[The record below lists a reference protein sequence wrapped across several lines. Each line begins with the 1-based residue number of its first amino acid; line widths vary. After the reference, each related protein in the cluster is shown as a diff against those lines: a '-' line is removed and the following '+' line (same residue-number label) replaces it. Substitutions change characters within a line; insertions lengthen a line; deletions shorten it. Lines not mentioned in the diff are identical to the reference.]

1 MHIERSRNAHLQK
14 LSFLT
19 SLLRGGIWGVIF
31 SLIIPF
37 HSNAQFLKDYEMNA
51 FQMRSIGPAGM
62 SGRVTTIDV
71 VEKNPEHIY
80 IGTASGGVWE
90 SKSGGIT
97 WKPIFDQQATQS
109 IGSLAICQQ
118 NPSIIWV
125 GTGEGNPRNSQS
137 SGAGVYKSIDGGKT
151 WEFKGLK
158 ETKTIHRVIIDPTDE
173 NTVYLGVTGSAWGP
187 NPERGVY
194 KTTNGGETWE
204 KILFVDDTTG
214 CSDLIMDPSNPNKL
228 IAAMWEYG
236 RKPWTFN
243 SGGDGSALYITY
255 NGGKSWKKLSD
266 KNGLPSGKIGRSG
279 LALCHSKPHI
289 VYALV
294 ESKPTT
300 LYRSD
305 DGGENWRKISDKN
318 VGNRPFYYA
327 DIFVDPKNENRLFN
341 LYSVVSKSE
350 DGGKSFQILLPYSRI
365 HPDHHAFYIH
375 PSNPNYIIEG
385 NDGGLNISR
394 DGGDNWRFIEN
405 LPLAQ
410 FYHIN
415 VDNDVPY
422 NIYGG
427 MQDNGSWVGPS
438 ETWSW
443 QGIKNFHWQEVLFGD
458 GFDVMPKAGN
468 SRYGYAMYQGGQLH
482 AYDKLTGE
490 TQKIR
495 PVTSDSIPLRFNWNA
510 ALAQDPHNP
519 CGVYFGSQFLHY
531 SNDCGL
537 SWKIL
542 SPDLTT
548 NDTSKQKQALS
559 GGLTIDATQAENY
572 TSITCV
578 GPSPISSQVIWVG
591 TDDGNVQITKS
602 GGQAWE
608 NVIKTGKK
616 MAPEGAWIT
625 QIIPSNFKQD
635 EAFVVMNNYRQND
648 WKPYV
653 FKLSKYGKNWEK
665 LINEEDSLEFHA
677 HSIVQDF
684 EEENL
689 LFLGMENGLYFS
701 LNGGEDWQKW
711 TNNFPSVATTDLKI
725 QKRESDL
732 VIATFGRAAYVLDN
746 ISPLREKARQLKTS
760 EKTKFTVYKAAPRY
774 LASYQRPAGPRF
786 GGDSEY
792 TGANDNMMLIPY
804 YIHPEAM
811 KKPEFSKKD
820 KKEGKDTLK
829 VNYDDVFFTVMSLK
843 MDTVRNIKFNA
854 DSGYHYVRW
863 ALDANSVRFPRQSKS
878 KNGNPRGGGYLVPG
892 TYYIFMEYAGYK
904 DSISV
909 KVLPDP
915 RVNIKPADYLK
926 QKKLYDDYLE
936 KVEKLTLAYDFL
948 IEAKKTIKRVEAA
961 TDLMEED
968 KKKAILDSSKKTL
981 QKIKN
986 LQEIF
991 HLPENFEGYDHV
1003 TLKLN
1008 DLIFDAL
1015 SYIQASNGELQ
1026 ANGKRA
1032 VEIAEQKMKETLE
1045 KINHFINNEWAVYT
1059 KQLNA
1064 YYPKWYEKQKPI
1076 TWK

>member
-1 MHIERSRNAHLQK
+1 MRHTNQTYKYWLKSCLLLLTTL
-14 LSFLT
+14 LSYNGL
-19 SLLRGGIWGVIF
+19 S
-31 SLIIPF
+31 
-37 HSNAQFLKDYEMNA
+37 QFLKEYEQNA

-62 SGRVTTIDV
+62 SGRVTSIDV
-71 VEKNPEHIY
+71 VHSNPEHIF

-97 WKPIFDQQATQS
+97 WNPIFDQQETQS
-109 IGSLAICQQ
+109 IGAVAICQQ
-118 NPSIIWV
+118 NPDVIWV

-151 WEFKGLK
+151 WEYKGLRAS
-158 ETKTIHRVIIDPTDE
+158 KTIHRVIIDPTDE

-187 NPERGVY
+187 NPERGVF
-194 KTTNGGETWE
+194 KTTDGGNSW
-204 KILFVDDTTG
+204 KKVLYVDDTTG
-214 CSDLIMDPSNPNKL
+214 CSDLIIDPNNPNKL

-255 NGGKSWKKLSD
+255 NGGKDWKKLSD
-266 KNGLPSGKIGRSG
+266 KNGLPGGMMGRSG
-279 LALCHSKPHI
+279 LSICHSKPNV
-289 VYALV
+289 VYALI
-294 ESKPTT
+294 ESKKTA

-305 DGGENWRKISDKN
+305 NGGENWRKVSDKN

-327 DIFVDPKNENRLFN
+327 DIYVDPKNENRLFN
-341 LYSVVSKSE
+341 LYSVVSMSE
-350 DGGKSFQILLPYSRI
+350 DGGRSFKTLLPYSRI
-365 HPDHHAFYIH
+365 HPDHHAMFIH
-375 PSNPNYIIEG
+375 PENPNYIIEG

-394 DGGDNWRFIEN
+394 DGGANWRFVEN

-482 AYDKLTGE
+482 AYDRLTGE
-490 TQKIR
+490 TQKIK
-495 PVTSDSIPLRFNWNA
+495 PVATDDTPLRYNWNA

-531 SNDCGL
+531 SNDCGI
-537 SWKIL
+537 SWKTL

-591 TDDGNVQITKS
+591 TDDGNVQVTKS

-608 NVIKTGKK
+608 NVIKVGKK
-616 MAPEGAWIT
+616 FAPEGGWVT

-635 EAFVVMNNYRQND
+635 EAFVVINNYRKND
-648 WKPYV
+648 WAPYV
-653 FKLSKYGKNWEK
+653 FKLTKYGKKWEK
-665 LINEEDSLEFHA
+665 LVNEEDSIKFHA
-677 HSIVQDF
+677 HSIIQDF
-684 EEENL
+684 KEENL
-689 LFLGMENGLYFS
+689 LFLGMEDGLYFS
-701 LNGGEDWQKW
+701 LDGGNEWQKW
-711 TNNFPSVATTDLKI
+711 TNNFPSVPTTDLKI
-725 QKRESDL
+725 QERESDL
-732 VIATFGRAAYVLDN
+732 VIGTFGRAAYVLDN
-746 ISPLREKARQLKTS
+746 ISPLREKARQLKQAES
-760 EKTKFTVYKAAPRY
+760 QKFVVYNTAPRY
-774 LASYQRPAGPRF
+774 MASFKRPSGPRF

-792 TGANDNMMLIPY
+792 SAPNDNMMSIPY
-804 YIHPEAM
+804 YIDPSAM
-811 KKPEFSKKD
+811 QKRDFTKAEKNR
-820 KKEGKDTLK
+820 GLDTVK
-829 VNYDDVFFTVMSLK
+829 VNLKDVYFTVFNVK
-843 MDTVRNIKFNA
+843 MDTIRNIKFDA

-863 ALDANSVRFPRQSKS
+863 NLDANSIRFPQSK
-878 KNGNPRGGGYLVPG
+878 KRKDANPRGGGYIVPG
-892 TYYIFMEYAGYK
+892 TYYIFMEFAGYK
-904 DSISV
+904 DSIEV

-915 RVNIKPADYLK
+915 RVNIAPSDYLK
-926 QKKLYDDYLE
+926 KKSLYDDYLS
-936 KVEKLTLAYDFL
+936 KVSKLTQAYDFL
-948 IEAKKTIKRVEAA
+948 VEAKKTIKRVEAA
-961 TDLMEED
+961 AELMEGD
-968 KKKAILDSSKKTL
+968 KKKAILDSSEN
-981 QKIKN
+981 IRN
-986 LQEIF
+986 EIIRLQEIF
-991 HLPENFEGYDHV
+991 HIPEDFEGYDHV
-1003 TLKLN
+1003 TQKLN
-1008 DLIFDAL
+1008 GLIWDGL
-1015 SYIQASNGELQ
+1015 SYIEASNGTLLG
-1026 ANGKRA
+1026 NGKRA
-1032 VEIAEQKMKETLE
+1032 VEIAETEMKKALDE
-1045 KINHFINNEWAVYT
+1045 INQFIKTDWKAYT

-1064 YYPKWYEKQKPI
+1064 YYPTWYEKQTPI